1 MKNKNDSKIKNKKQN
16 TANEPDILQS
26 LTSIYIAGILGA
38 LPLIVSGGY
47 ANITATKSK
56 SFYTMT
62 IIYIVLVCLGGIFV
76 RLPAK
81 EKTLKG
87 LRKPY
92 ALDVSVIL
100 FGISA
105 LMSSLMSEY
114 QNDVWY
120 GQHSR
125 YQGCVTIIL
134 YVAVYFAVSRNFSFG
149 NGALI
154 AATAAFSA
162 VCMVGLF
169 NCFDIDVLG
178 IYSVIEESSKKICI
192 STIGNVNFFSSYVCL
207 LLPLAI
213 CGFCQAKERLSI
225 AVYLIA
231 VVMGTLGAMMTSS
244 ESFVAGFVASVV
256 IMALIF
262 LKDADKT
269 KCLILAVGLIFIVA
283 QIFRLFCSFAKEPNY
298 KVSELLSIL
307 THPVVTALIL
317 AVLAVIYA
325 VVTKEPQSVIIIRKG
340 FIVVATLACASVG
353 MLIVMANTVLSDV
366 TFAGLDKYIK
376 FTADWGTDR
385 GQIWKMCIEL
395 YKNFSLKEKLFGIG
409 PEALYKITG
418 TQGNFEAIVDQAHNE
433 YLQHLLTIGLAG
445 LASYIGMIVSTC
457 VVAVKYL
464 KNNPLGIAAFAG
476 LVAYWIQAAFNL
488 AQPFTTPVMYLYIAC
503 IGGLA
508 LKAKHSENC

>member
-1 MKNKNDSKIKNKKQN
+1 MPFI
-16 TANEPDILQS
+16 
-26 LTSIYIAGILGA
+26 
-38 LPLIVSGGY
+38 
-47 ANITATKSK
+47 
-56 SFYTMT
+56 
-62 IIYIVLVCLGGIFV
+62 
-76 RLPAK
+76 R
-81 EKTLKG
+81 
-87 LRKPY
+87 
-92 ALDVSVIL
+92 
-100 FGISA
+100 
-105 LMSSLMSEY
+105 
-114 QNDVWY
+114 
-120 GQHSR
+120 H
-125 YQGCVTIIL
+125 
-134 YVAVYFAVSRNFSFG
+134 YVN
-149 NGALI
+149 
-154 AATAAFSA
+154 
-162 VCMVGLF
+162 
-169 NCFDIDVLG
+169 
-178 IYSVIEESSKKICI
+178 
-192 STIGNVNFFSSYVCL
+192 
-207 LLPLAI
+207 
-213 CGFCQAKERLSI
+213 
-225 AVYLIA
+225 
-231 VVMGTLGAMMTSS
+231 
-244 ESFVAGFVASVV
+244 
-256 IMALIF
+256 
-262 LKDADKT
+262 
-269 KCLILAVGLIFIVA
+269 
-283 QIFRLFCSFAKEPNY
+283 
-298 KVSELLSIL
+298 
-307 THPVVTALIL
+307 
-317 AVLAVIYA
+317 AVIYA

-508 LKAKHSENC
+508 LKVKHSENC